1 MVMHNTRKETKVSLP
16 KRSRIGLS
24 LPMLNQPYERYA
36 EFAALAED
44 AGFDSVWDYE
54 FYRNPFI
61 THALNA
67 RATSRI
73 QLGTGIATAAPRTP
87 FEMANA
93 AADVDELSG
102 GRKLLGPAA
111 RGGWSASP
119 APTSTAR

>member
-1 MVMHNTRKETKVSLP
+1 MTLSAQ
-16 KRSRIGLS
+16 SRIGLP

-61 THALNA
+61 TQALNA

-87 FEMANA
+87 YEMANA

-102 GRKLLGPAA
+102 GRTLLGLGTGG
-111 RGGWSASP
+111 GGWVGCLQCLEP
-119 APTSTAR
+119 AGPPPT